1 MMTIRWK
8 KMSVGNEVKS
18 NWPKFPKV
26 FKWIE
31 IGNEKLENEL
41 KYTQMDQITKLQ
53 MDQSTQMDQ
62 NTNGSMYKWINVQ
75 MD

>member
-1 MMTIRWK
+1 MKENECW
-8 KMSVGNEVKS
+8 NEVKS

-53 MDQSTQMDQ
+53 MD
-62 NTNGSMYKWINVQ
+62 
-75 MD
+75 